1 MSADLN
7 RSAAHEAYIRKQQR
21 RNRRIRLTQWG
32 LLVLFLLF
40 WEISARIGWV
50 DAFIMSSPSRIGATL
65 WSLTRS
71 GELFG
76 HAGITVMETVA
87 GFLLGTLLGV
97 GLAMILWW
105 WESAARVLE
114 PYLVVINSLPKIA
127 LGPVLI
133 VWLGAGYK
141 PIIAVAVLISVVVT
155 TMTVLEGFTS
165 TSRDKMLLL
174 RAFGATRRQVFSMV
188 VLPANLPVIISAVK
202 INVGMAWVGVIVGE
216 FLVSRA
222 GLGYLIV
229 YGGQVM
235 RMDLVMA
242 STAVLCVAA
251 ALMYALVAM
260 LEKRMLARIGRG

>member
-1 MSADLN
+1 MSADSV
-7 RSAAHEAYIRKQQR
+7 RTPAHLAYIRKQQR
-21 RNRRIRLTQWG
+21 RNRNIRLAQWG
-32 LLVLFLLF
+32 LLILFILL
-40 WEISARIGWV
+40 WEVSARIGWI
-50 DAFIMSSPSRIGATL
+50 DAFIMSSPSRIAATL
-65 WSLTRS
+65 WSLTRT

-76 HAGITVMETVA
+76 HMGITVMETIV

-97 GLAMILWW
+97 VLAMALWW
-105 WESAARVLE
+105 WNSAARVLE
-114 PYLVVINSLPKIA
+114 PYLVIINSLPKIA

-141 PIIAVAVLISVVVT
+141 PIIAVAVLISFVVT

-174 RAFGATRRQVFSMV
+174 RAFGATRRQVFTMV
-188 VLPANLPVIISAVK
+188 VLPASLPVIVSAVK

-260 LEKRMLARIGRG
+260 LEKRMFSRIYRE